1 MRRVALSIAVG
12 ALVSA
17 STVVWAQGF
26 KKISE
31 LLTGYQEVPSV
42 STTGTGDFNAR
53 ISNDGSR
60 IDWELSY
67 ADLEG
72 AVQQAH
78 IHFGQKGVNGGISVF
93 LCTNLGNGPAGTQ
106 PCPAPPA
113 TISGTILAADV
124 SPNIPATAA
133 ARTQGINTGEI
144 DELIK
149 AIRAGATY
157 VNVHST
163 TWPGG
168 EIRSQI
174 NGNLHGALS
183 FLFSMKALRPGY
195 VLVNRCVLT
204 TETVVDQHSQTFVIV
219 TQQSVGARC
228 ASDLQRPLGSRKW

>member
-1 MRRVALSIAVG
+1 MRRLVTSIAVI

-17 STVVWAQGF
+17 SAVVLGQGF

-31 LLTGYQEVPSV
+31 FLTGYEEVPSV
-42 STTGTGDFNAR
+42 STTASGTFNAR
-53 ISNDGSR
+53 ISNDESR

-67 ADLEG
+67 SDLEG

-78 IHFGQKGVNGGISVF
+78 IHFGQAGVNGGISVF

-113 TISGTILAADV
+113 TISGTIVAADV

-144 DELIK
+144 DELIR
-149 AIRAGATY
+149 AMRAGATY

-163 TWPGG
+163 LWPGG

-174 NGNLHGALS
+174 DGNSSH
-183 FLFSMKALRPGY
+183 
-195 VLVNRCVLT
+195 N
-204 TETVVDQHSQTFVIV
+204 H
-219 TQQSVGARC
+219 
-228 ASDLQRPLGSRKW
+228 

>member
-1 MRRVALSIAVG
+1 MRRVALSIAVV

-42 STTGTGDFNAR
+42 STTATGDFNAR

-93 LCTNLGNGPAGTQ
+93 LCTNLGNGPAGIQ

-144 DELIK
+144 GELIN

-163 TWPGG
+163 LWPGG

-174 NGNLHGALS
+174 NGNSGH
-183 FLFSMKALRPGY
+183 
-195 VLVNRCVLT
+195 
-204 TETVVDQHSQTFVIV
+204 QH
-219 TQQSVGARC
+219 
-228 ASDLQRPLGSRKW
+228 

>member
-1 MRRVALSIAVG
+1 MQKAKPQKRFLPLVLPDIMRAPSQLNTNLEVKGMRRVALSIAVV

-31 LLTGYQEVPSV
+31 FLTGYQEVPAV
-42 STTGTGDFNAR
+42 STTGNGEFSAR
-53 ISNDGSR
+53 ISKDGTR

-67 ADLEG
+67 SELEG

-78 IHFGQKGVNGGISVF
+78 IHIGNKGVNGGISVF

-113 TISGTILAADV
+113 NISGTIFAADV

-133 ARTQGINTGEI
+133 ARTQGLNTGEI

-174 NGNLHGALS
+174 DGNSGH
-183 FLFSMKALRPGY
+183 
-195 VLVNRCVLT
+195 
-204 TETVVDQHSQTFVIV
+204 EH
-219 TQQSVGARC
+219 
-228 ASDLQRPLGSRKW
+228 

>member
-1 MRRVALSIAVG
+1 MRRVALSIAVV

-17 STVVWAQGF
+17 SVVVWAQGF

-31 LLTGYQEVPSV
+31 VLTGYEETASAV
-42 STTGTGDFNAR
+42 STTGNGTFDAR

-60 IDWELSY
+60 IDWELHY

-78 IHFGQKGVNGGISVF
+78 IHFGQKSVTGPISVF

-113 TISGTILAADV
+113 TISGTIVAADV
-124 SPNIPATAA
+124 TNLANE
-133 ARTQGINTGEI
+133 RGISAGEL
-144 DELIK
+144 DELLA

-163 TWPGG
+163 RWPGG

-174 NGNLHGALS
+174 DGNSGPH
-183 FLFSMKALRPGY
+183 
-195 VLVNRCVLT
+195 
-204 TETVVDQHSQTFVIV
+204 H
-219 TQQSVGARC
+219 
-228 ASDLQRPLGSRKW
+228 

>member
-1 MRRVALSIAVG
+1 MRRVALSIAVV

-26 KKISE
+26 KKLSE
-31 LLTGYQEVPSV
+31 FLTGYEEVPSV

-53 ISNDGSR
+53 ISNDGSS
-60 IDWELSY
+60 IEWELSY
-67 ADLEG
+67 ANLEG
-72 AVQQAH
+72 AIQQSH

-113 TISGTILAADV
+113 TISGTIVAADV
-124 SPNIPATAA
+124 SPNIPATAL

-163 TWPGG
+163 LWPGG

-174 NGNLHGALS
+174 NGNSGH
-183 FLFSMKALRPGY
+183 
-195 VLVNRCVLT
+195 
-204 TETVVDQHSQTFVIV
+204 QH
-219 TQQSVGARC
+219 
-228 ASDLQRPLGSRKW
+228 